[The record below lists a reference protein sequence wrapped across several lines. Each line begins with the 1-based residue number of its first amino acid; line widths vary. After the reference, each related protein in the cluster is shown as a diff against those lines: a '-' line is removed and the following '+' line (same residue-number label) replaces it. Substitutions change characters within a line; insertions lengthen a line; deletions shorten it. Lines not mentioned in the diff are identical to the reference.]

1 MTLSHAAQ
9 SGRHPN
15 SERGFDL
22 YSTPPCATE
31 ALLRVELLPLWV
43 WEPAAGRGAI
53 ARVLRDYG
61 HVTITSDVVDY
72 GGLDFVRDFLAETKM
87 LAGCEAIVTNPPFKI
102 INEFARHALD
112 LAPQVYLLARL
123 GFLKSIKRTEIL
135 EHRGLAR
142 VHVFRNRLPMTN
154 RDGWTGPRASS
165 AIPFAWFCWSRD
177 HTGPTVIDR
186 ISWERAP

>member
-61 HVTITSDVVDY
+61 HVMITSDVVDY
-72 GGLDFVRDFLAETKM
+72 GGLDFVRDFFAETRM
-87 LAGCEAIVTNPPFKI
+87 LAGCEAIVSNPPFKTST
-102 INEFARHALD
+102 NSPARARYGAEGLS
-112 LAPQVYLLARL
+112 AGSARL
-123 GFLKSIKRTEIL
+123 SEIDPP
-135 EHRGLAR
+135 HR
-142 VHVFRNRLPMTN
+142 
-154 RDGWTGPRASS
+154 DS
-165 AIPFAWFCWSRD
+165 
-177 HTGPTVIDR
+177 
-186 ISWERAP
+186 